1 MPPADRFAQPLPPAA
16 ARAAAFRAAEQR
28 RAAEQTR
35 AALSVGA
42 TTVSHP
48 CDDPPCVTGDPGRC
62 ETRNRGREAGR
73 TGAVAGRVAGTK
85 VGICMVSQGLK
96 IMPTFQG
103 KSQQFFGAK
112 TNQF

>member
-1 MPPADRFAQPLPPAA
+1 M
-16 ARAAAFRAAEQR
+16 
-28 RAAEQTR
+28 
-35 AALSVGA
+35 
-42 TTVSHP
+42 
-48 CDDPPCVTGDPGRC
+48 
-62 ETRNRGREAGR
+62 AG
-73 TGAVAGRVAGTK
+73 TVAGTK